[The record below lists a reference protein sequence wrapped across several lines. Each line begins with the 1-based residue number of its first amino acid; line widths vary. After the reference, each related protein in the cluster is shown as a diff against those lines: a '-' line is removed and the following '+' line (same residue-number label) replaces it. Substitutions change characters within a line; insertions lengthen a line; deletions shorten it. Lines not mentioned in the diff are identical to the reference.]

1 MTMRRSPSRCG
12 AIVAVLLV
20 LSVPVLSTG
29 AAPAKI
35 NVVAAENFYGNI
47 VQQIGAEKVQVTSIL
62 SDPNV
67 DPHVYES
74 SFDDAKALSAAD
86 LVIENGG
93 GYDDWMDK
101 LLSASMGAKRLLLKA
116 YDIAPTRL
124 PDNEH
129 VWYDVD
135 NVQALAAAI
144 RDNLTKLDAADAPFF
159 TTNLQVFRQ
168 SLERIRQKIAQL
180 KARWN
185 GAPVG
190 LTETIFLY
198 QAGPIGLLVLTPF
211 EFQKAIAEGNDPP
224 ADTVV
229 AAEKQV
235 KEKKIKA
242 LIYNEQTVS
251 PITSNLQADAIAAGI
266 PVVPVT
272 ETMPSAM
279 NYQNWMLSQLTR
291 LEMALGK

>member
-1 MTMRRSPSRCG
+1 MNTCGTTSTTSR
-12 AIVAVLLV
+12 LW
-20 LSVPVLSTG
+20 PQ
-29 AAPAKI
+29 P
-35 NVVAAENFYGNI
+35 YGI
-47 VQQIGAEKVQVTSIL
+47 TS
-62 SDPNV
+62 
-67 DPHVYES
+67 
-74 SFDDAKALSAAD
+74 
-86 LVIENGG
+86 
-93 GYDDWMDK
+93 
-101 LLSASMGAKRLLLKA
+101 
-116 YDIAPTRL
+116 
-124 PDNEH
+124 
-129 VWYDVD
+129 
-135 NVQALAAAI
+135 
-144 RDNLTKLDAADAPFF
+144 
-159 TTNLQVFRQ
+159 Q
-168 SLERIRQKIAQL
+168 S
-180 KARWN
+180 W
-185 GAPVG
+185 
-190 LTETIFLY
+190 TLY